1 MNDLDK
7 LNLLIWFVIGL
18 LVALVIGVGLLLH
31 KLDQNNFKTDR
42 LWRIFKQLYGI
53 QGPQSSPNESEG
65 NDL

>member
-7 LNLLIWFVIGL
+7 IRMLIWFVAVENVVLI
-18 LVALVIGVGLLLH
+18 VGVGLLLH
-31 KLDQNNFKTDR
+31 KLDRNNFKTDR

-65 NDL
+65 NDQ